1 MEKLLNKS
9 KSNTPTMHKI
19 NQIIDE
25 IRTLKTEPSHKSAL
39 RISNLLENNKKE
51 FLAVVEAQDFRYLL
65 LGFENL
71 SYKNPQEFKFG
82 ECINEYNQLCENFLF
97 HCTRLL

>member
-9 KSNTPTMHKI
+9 KSTTPTMHKI

-25 IRTLKTEPSHKSAL
+25 IRTLKTDPSHKSAL

-51 FLAVVEAQDFRYLL
+51 FLAVVEAPDFRYLL